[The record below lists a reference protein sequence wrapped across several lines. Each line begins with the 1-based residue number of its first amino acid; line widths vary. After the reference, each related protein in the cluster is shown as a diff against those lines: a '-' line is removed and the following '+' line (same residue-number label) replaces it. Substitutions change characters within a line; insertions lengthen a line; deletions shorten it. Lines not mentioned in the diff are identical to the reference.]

1 MEIKKKINPKKLR
14 RDYLDSVEDNLAKE
28 GLVVFD
34 IQSNLHISKDFL
46 SLPSHITEIPS
57 RELGEHLNA
66 FTQQKM
72 YLRTLLGRIEISLEQ
87 AKQKYFKIS
96 NSSYVE
102 YTKTRM
108 SETSKER
115 ILVTELCDTEE
126 YAEYIK
132 AVERKRLVELNINN
146 IEDAIFLLSREVS
159 RRTGD
164 FNDETRLHNI

>member
-1 MEIKKKINPKKLR
+1 MEIRKKINPKKLR

-57 RELGEHLNA
+57 RDLGEYLNA

-87 AKQKYFKIS
+87 AKQSYFKIS

-115 ILVTELCDTEE
+115 RLVTELSDTEE